1 MWKVIAAVVA
11 LLVLACAGVVALG
24 GYGAFEV
31 WRLEQVESE
40 VAEAAARI
48 DEAEA
53 VAEER
58 RDAAC
63 EEGQFAYAAKDY
75 GRAVERLD
83 ECVELDPGNAA
94 SLLTR
99 GKSYAQLERFER
111 AEADIDRAAA
121 LDGTNAEAWKAL
133 AWVRVRLADDAGA
146 IAAADRWVALEPGA
160 AEAYQLRADAAY
172 RQGLVELAVR
182 DATQACDL
190 GLAEGCL
197 LKSRMRP

>member
-11 LLVLACAGVVALG
+11 LLVLACGGALALG
-24 GYGAFEV
+24 GYGGFEY
-31 WRLEQVESE
+31 WRLAQVESE
-40 VAEAAARI
+40 VVEADARLA
-48 DEAEA
+48 EAEA
-53 VAEER
+53 EAEAR
-58 RDAAC
+58 RSAAC

-75 GRAVERLD
+75 GRAVDRLD
-83 ECVELDPGNAA
+83 ECIELDPGNAVA
-94 SLLTR
+94 LLAR

-121 LDGTNAEAWKAL
+121 LDGSNAEAWKAL

-146 IAAADRWVALEPGA
+146 IAAADRWVALEPNA

-182 DATQACDL
+182 DATRACDL
-190 GLAEGCL
+190 GLADGCL